1 MLNYSIIYIFLPLLS
16 TAVPFGS
23 GLEPSFSPLCD
34 HLSPLAPP
42 LDLESPPLLE
52 FPPLSPYPESVW
64 LLLPPIKFVKIQEQI
79 FYAYYINISRGIS
92 FPNES
97 VRIIKY
103 TKMFNILL
111 TLLPFLIS
119 NAELFPFEGDEV
131 EVLYGDFWG
140 LSSYRLEESGRGFPI
155 GKQCLIK
162 S

>member
-1 MLNYSIIYIFLPLLS
+1 
-16 TAVPFGS
+16 
-23 GLEPSFSPLCD
+23 
-34 HLSPLAPP
+34 
-42 LDLESPPLLE
+42 
-52 FPPLSPYPESVW
+52 
-64 LLLPPIKFVKIQEQI
+64 
-79 FYAYYINISRGIS
+79 
-92 FPNES
+92 
-97 VRIIKY
+97 
-103 TKMFNILL
+103 MFNILL